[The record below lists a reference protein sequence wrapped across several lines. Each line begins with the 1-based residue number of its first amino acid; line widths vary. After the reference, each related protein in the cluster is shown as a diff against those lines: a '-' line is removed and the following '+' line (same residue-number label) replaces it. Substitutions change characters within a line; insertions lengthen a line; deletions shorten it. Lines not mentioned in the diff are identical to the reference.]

1 VNGLLAA
8 LKMPVIALFSL
19 LAIVVNALS
28 LFRSL
33 VVKTM
38 AEPAGRAARG

>member
-1 VNGLLAA
+1 VNALLAA
-8 LKMPVIALFSL
+8 LKMPVIALFLL

-33 VVKTM
+33 VVKAM
-38 AEPAGRAARG
+38 AEAAGCEARW